1 MVHNL
6 PSFIDKISKKASF
19 AATNVQTEGRQTW
32 TILTWDASALRR
44 HVGRIRSAW
53 RHFAAHWWSFLFSYC
68 EARRLH
74 WLGNVFLSVL
84 CAEL

>member
-32 TILTWDASALRR
+32 TILTWDASALLTTSRGEDT
-44 HVGRIRSAW
+44 VSMTSFCSALVKLPVQLL
-53 RHFAAHWWSFLFSYC
+53 WSKAL
-68 EARRLH
+68 ALA
-74 WLGNVFLSVL
+74 W
-84 CAEL
+84 